1 METAPVCGKVDVIL
15 FRVGRRALSCPAWS
29 LSRSLL
35 SPGFRLATF
44 GPCGRFPRFLGSPLH
59 GRGLPPWEALW
70 PSSPLASP
78 LSHIRNKKASLLSLF
93 RNKFFG
99 KKRAR
104 LERQAQIR
112 DSSGLGYGA
121 SRLAPRHSRT
131 TTSGGNSR
139 HKTDHRAF
147 SLCRALASSQPVTAP
162 RTGSSTAPANGKSWT
177 MRQRKA
183 PQSGSALIGC
193 VSYSTRPN
201 QRTRPKILNAD
212 SSSPRMSRCPY
223 LALSECRRHPLG
235 SRNSLFTI
243 SAPDRFTR

>member
-1 METAPVCGKVDVIL
+1 MVAGLCHVLRGVFRAPCCPPAFALRPLALAGA
-15 FRVGRRALSCPAWS
+15 FRDSWGAPFMAEAC
-29 LSRSLL
+29 
-35 SPGFRLATF
+35 RL
-44 GPCGRFPRFLGSPLH
+44 G
-59 GRGLPPWEALW
+59 EALW

-162 RTGSSTAPANGKSWT
+162 RIGSSTAPANGKSWT

-183 PQSGSALIGC
+183 PQSGLAFIGY

-223 LALSECRRHPLG
+223 FSLSECRRHPLG
-235 SRNSLFTI
+235 KRNSLFTI
-243 SAPDRFTR
+243 SAPDKFTR